1 LFFENLIF
9 PFKMIFMAGS
19 GETKGEQARRADE
32 AAGEK
37 KHQVLSLSHRRFH

>member
-1 LFFENLIF
+1 
-9 PFKMIFMAGS
+9 MIFMAGS

-37 KHQVLSLSHRRFH
+37 KTPSAFSQPQALPLG